1 MGAEKRP
8 PEAVLPEDV
17 VRYVQR
23 TFKPEDRA
31 DALEL
36 LACAERE
43 DGSNPGPRLYSCAAV
58 ASGGSLDRLLYEVES
73 LARDYRDVIVE
84 GEYEPR
90 DKKLVRVR
98 DLNAPI
104 PDDL

>member
-1 MGAEKRP
+1 MAAEKP
-8 PEAVLPEDV
+8 PEPVVLPPDV
-17 VRYVQR
+17 ERYVAR
-23 TFKPEDRA
+23 HFRPEDRE

-36 LACAERE
+36 LAAAVRV
-43 DGSNPGPRLYSCAAV
+43 DGTAPDARLYRCAAV
-58 ASGGSLDRLLYEVES
+58 ASGGSLDRLLYEVAS
-73 LARDYRDVIVE
+73 MARDYRDVIVE

-98 DLNAPI
+98 NLSDPI

>member
-1 MGAEKRP
+1 MLFRSDIA
-8 PEAVLPEDV
+8 LDV
-17 VRYVQR
+17 ERYIAR
-23 TFKPEDRA
+23 KFRPEDRA

-36 LACAERE
+36 LAAAVRE
-43 DGSNPGPRLYSCAAV
+43 DGSRPDARLYRCAAV

-84 GEYEPR
+84 GEYEPTG
-90 DKKLVRVR
+90 KKLVRVR
-98 DLNAPI
+98 NLTDPI